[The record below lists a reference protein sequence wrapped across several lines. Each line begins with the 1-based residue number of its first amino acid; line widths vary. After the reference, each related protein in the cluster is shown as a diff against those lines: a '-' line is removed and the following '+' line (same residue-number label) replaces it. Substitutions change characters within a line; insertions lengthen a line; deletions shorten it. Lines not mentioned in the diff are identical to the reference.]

1 MKYWIINN
9 WTCRSSKVRDF
20 CLLDD
25 KKYFLSPFNT
35 CYKLQQFTNNLFYFL
50 TYFTFIKPVFWAF
63 YFYGGV
69 FVRNVLT
76 SRYCKKYNRV
86 SQKKC
91 SYVGIGWNFGTYFL
105 GHPVCIYWATELRW
119 CCYYY
124 FEINKHWGKEIF
136 DTTSQILF
144 TGSDVLCFLD
154 SQILSLLQCYWMEK
168 KTCSRV
174 LIDHCST
181 VWIWNSWRIQM
192 LETTQKVY
200 GQT

>member
-76 SRYCKKYNRV
+76 SRYCKKYYRV

-91 SYVGIGWNFGTYFL
+91 SQVVGIGWNLETFFL
-105 GHPVCIYWATELRW
+105 EHPVCIYWATELRW
-119 CCYYY
+119 CCYHYL
-124 FEINKHWGKEIF
+124 EINKHWGKEIF
-136 DTTSQILF
+136 DTASQILF
-144 TGSDVLCFLD
+144 TVLMFCA
-154 SQILSLLQCYWMEK
+154 SLIPRFYLCCNVIEWREK
-168 KTCSRV
+168 PAREC
-174 LIDHCST
+174 
-181 VWIWNSWRIQM
+181 
-192 LETTQKVY
+192 
-200 GQT
+200 